1 MLGGSTLSDP
11 VKEIRGRETE
21 VREVPQ
27 REETRYEIRCPA
39 QAVLL
44 AWQIPGARGGLRKF
58 LGGQS

>member
-1 MLGGSTLSDP
+1 MSDP

-21 VREVPQ
+21 VRQVPQ

-44 AWQIPGARGGLRKF
+44 ARADPRSQRRA
-58 LGGQS
+58 